1 MAKLSKENLETISN
15 HLIELS
21 RDSIKE
27 RYSGYAMYSDE
38 AANYLGVPEQDILDS
53 AEEIVQSV
61 IDTLEFSCV
70 YTIDSDNVGCFETA

>member
-1 MAKLSKENLETISN
+1 
-15 HLIELS
+15 
-21 RDSIKE
+21 
-27 RYSGYAMYSDE
+27 MYSDE

-70 YTIDSDNVGCFETA
+70 YTIDSDNVGFFTTA

>member
-1 MAKLSKENLETISN
+1 MAKLSKENLETIVN

-21 RDSIKE
+21 RDAIKK

-53 AEEIVQSV
+53 AEEIVQFV
-61 IDTLEFSCV
+61 MDTNEFSCV